1 MDKKLSY
8 WIKERHNPQF
18 DKPYYSAC
26 GQLTYSKARRMQEG
40 ALYGHN
46 VMLEYKTEAEYNAA
60 LEKFQADGFTVYSH

>member
-26 GQLTYSKARRMQEG
+26 GQLTFSRAQRKQEG
-40 ALYGHN
+40 TLYGHN
-46 VMLEYKTEAEYNAA
+46 VMHEYATEAEYKAA
-60 LEKFQADGFTVYSH
+60 IERLKADGYAVYE